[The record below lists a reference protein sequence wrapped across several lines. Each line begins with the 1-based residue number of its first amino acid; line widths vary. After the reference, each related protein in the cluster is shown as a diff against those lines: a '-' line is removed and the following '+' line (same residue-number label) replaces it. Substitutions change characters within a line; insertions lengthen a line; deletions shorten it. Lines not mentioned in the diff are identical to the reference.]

1 MFGRQNVYIPIIKS
15 TYEEICMRVKCMF
28 EQVSPADQFS
38 LGDVMESYLSLQGH
52 IFRKWPFIAVDNP
65 NVDFTFVFKLGIN
78 LIIKRFKF
86 IMSKYILDF
95 SI

>member
-1 MFGRQNVYIPIIKS
+1 MFGRQETYIPLIKS
-15 TYEEICMRVKCMF
+15 TYEEICTRVKCMF

-78 LIIKRFKF
+78 LISKQFKT
-86 IMSKYILDF
+86 IMALYKLFF

>member
-1 MFGRQNVYIPIIKS
+1 MFGRQDAYIPLIKS
-15 TYEEICMRVKCMF
+15 TYEEICMRVKFMF
-28 EQVSPADQFS
+28 EQVSPTDQFS

-52 IFRKWPFIAVDNP
+52 IFRKWPFIATDNP

-78 LIIKRFKF
+78 LIFKKLKF
-86 IMSKYILDF
+86 IVSKNILIF